1 MDPPV
6 LAALLPFSSQGR
18 LRAGGESVYLALP
31 LVFPFPSLRFRTMD
45 VTTTISLADRAA
57 SLRQSDIRAVTQR
70 VKEVGGINLGQGV
83 CDLPTPQ
90 PIKDRAHR
98 AIRDDASI
106 YSHYAGIKPL
116 RRAILEKEQA
126 YNHVPATSPDEV
138 VVGVGSTG
146 VFVAAA
152 FTLLEA
158 GDEVLLFEPFY
169 GYHRNI
175 LRMTGATVRYVPLGG
190 PDSTFDRAAMEEA
203 LTPDTKAV
211 VVNTPANPSGKVW
224 TRDELA
230 TLVDVLRAHDLVA
243 MTDEIYEYML
253 YDGAEHVSLAS
264 LPGGYER
271 TITISGFSKAYNV
284 TGWRLGYGVAPT
296 PVVETMGLMNDAL
309 YICAPRPLQHAALAA
324 FEDLDDDY
332 VAQLQAEYAERRTL
346 MCETLEDIGFDV
358 PWPDGAYY
366 VLARFGHLAAGRDG
380 FSDDEAACE
389 TLIQEAKVGSV
400 TGRSF
405 YETPADGQYRLRFC
419 FAKEMPVLEQACEQL
434 RAAFE

>member
-1 MDPPV
+1 MTPTSTPAV
-6 LAALLPFSSQGR
+6 ASRAAAL
-18 LRAGGESVYLALP
+18 E
-31 LVFPFPSLRFRTMD
+31 
-45 VTTTISLADRAA
+45 
-57 SLRQSDIRAVTQR
+57 QSDIRSVTQQ
-70 VKEVGGINLGQGV
+70 VKAVGGINLGQGV
-83 CDLPTPQ
+83 CDLPTPT
-90 PIKDRAHR
+90 PIKDRAHQ

-106 YSHYAGIKPL
+106 YSHYAGIEPL

-126 YNHVPATSPDEV
+126 YNAVPATSPEEI

-146 VFVAAA
+146 VFVSAA

-158 GDEVLLFEPFY
+158 GDEVILFEPFY

-175 LRMTGATVRYVPLGG
+175 LEMTGATIRYVPLGG
-190 PDSTFDRAAMEEA
+190 PESTFDRATLEEA
-203 LTPDTKAV
+203 LTADTKAV
-211 VVNTPANPSGKVW
+211 IVNTPANPSGKVW
-224 TRDELA
+224 TRAELS
-230 TLVDVLRAHDLVA
+230 TLVDVLQAHDLVA
-243 MTDEIYEYML
+243 ITDEIYEYML

-264 LPGGYER
+264 LPGAYER

-284 TGWRLGYGVAPT
+284 TGWRLGYGVAPA
-296 PVVETMGLMNDAL
+296 PIAEKMGLMNDAL

-332 VAQLQAEYAERRTL
+332 VTGLQADYAERRTL

-366 VLARFGHLAAGRDG
+366 VLGRFEALAEARAG
-380 FSDDEAACE
+380 FSDDDAACE

-405 YETPADGQYRLRFC
+405 YEDPADGQYQLRFC
-419 FAKEMPVLEQACEQL
+419 FAKEIPVLEQACEQL
-434 RAAFE
+434 RTAFG